1 MGTITSVRE
10 PKALE
15 TREPVARTI
24 QVWGLSRIEEDRVV
38 ERMQQSRIE
47 ALSELQAA
55 TDLLVHYLR
64 RDRIPVV
71 VRRPIKALAG
81 VSLADLL
88 AHGDTHAMLAA
99 CREMFRFENVHA

>member
-1 MGTITSVRE
+1 MGTVTIVRE

-47 ALSELQAA
+47 ALLELQAA

-71 VRRPIKALAG
+71 VRRPIKALDG